1 MDLLK
6 KALIISIASLYL
18 CSNIELPLYKPLK
31 LNSENILIDE
41 IDKTQFLT
49 NFTMGVSNEKISLQ
63 IEMSSEEISLID
75 ENSFK
80 KDKLFLEKEKCE
92 LDYKIKNKTF
102 DKPLYEESKGIL
114 GLSIGDIESKKDN
127 NVKFVE
133 QLIKK
138 NIISA
143 QFFYFEFKSIQN
155 IKHNKVQTLG
165 DYLNIRGTLFIGDL
179 PKNKIPN
186 KFSKVIHKIK
196 NDNYNMHDSSSY
208 SILFDMEKCIGCTS
222 CVRACTN
229 IAGQNVLECERKG
242 KAHTVSGKLLSDT
255 NCISCGQCTLAC
267 PTKAIRET
275 DSITDLT
282 YKLQNKNLFNKIIVC
297 QFAPAIRI
305 NMAEALGVP
314 AGEISTGKIVTAL
327 KILGFDYI
335 FDTNFGA
342 DMTIVEE
349 ATEFVQRLNDPD
361 AIFPMFTSCCP
372 AWVNYV
378 EKSQPD
384 LIPNLSSCRS
394 PVGMIS
400 SAIKNAFPK
409 KIGVS
414 KDKIY
419 NVAIMPCTAKKD
431 ESLRYQL
438 KNETD
443 AVITSRE
450 LAKMIIDANID
461 FNNLEETELD
471 TIYSEYTGGGAIFCA
486 TGGVMEAAVRSAY
499 KFITGKDMV
508 PIELKD
514 VRGTKTGIKKASF
527 QINERTINVAVAHGI
542 KNAMDLINKVKNKEE
557 GFENIHFIEVMAC
570 PGGCVVGG
578 GSPKPKGKKVIE
590 KRLDATYSIDQSLK
604 KRTSQD
610 NEQLQNLYKE
620 SYEGE
625 FGSHSAHENLHT
637 YYTNRR
643 IDKTWGINFKQIN
656 FNHTS
661 ISSYYIQSIIKVENN
676 FIVAPNNFIF
686 VLQREFLSLENIR
699 DKCSVLFSNK
709 YKYILCNKSLE
720 IEKFPKLEFFSDEL
734 NHTFVL
740 EGKDLFVFDEKNE
753 KLLFLIIFNLY
764 NPMETFWELG
774 LPFLKKENLYF
785 NMEKEEIGIYIKE
798 DNNENKAN
806 SLYLI
811 NFGIIVILFSFVLF
825 VYFLKKLP
833 KKAERKKRINELS
846 EDYEY
851 LEK

>member
-1 MDLLK
+1 MERELIK
-6 KALIISIASLYL
+6 IVLIISIVALYP
-18 CSNIELPLYKPLK
+18 CSNIQLLLYKTQTLD
-31 LNSENILIDE
+31 SEKVLIDE
-41 IDKTQFLT
+41 IDKTNFLT
-49 NFTMGVSNEKISLQ
+49 NFTIGKEPNHNIPLQ
-63 IEMSSEEISLID
+63 IEMSSKEISVIS
-75 ENSFK
+75 EKSSI
-80 KDKLFLEKEKCE
+80 KDKLFLEKCE
-92 LDYKIKNKTF
+92 LDYIIKNKTF
-102 DKPLYEESKGIL
+102 DRPLYQASKGIL
-114 GLSIGDIESKKDN
+114 GLSIGELESKKDN
-127 NVKFVE
+127 DITFIE
-133 QLIKK
+133 QLIKN
-138 NIISA
+138 NIISN
-143 QFFYFEFKSIQN
+143 QYFYFEFKSITSN
-155 IKHNKVQTLG
+155 DNNKVLSLG
-165 DYLNIRGTLFIGDL
+165 DYLDISGKLIIGDL
-179 PKNKIPN
+179 PKNKAPN

-196 NDNYNMHDSSSY
+196 NENFNLYDSSSY
-208 SILFDMEKCIGCTS
+208 SILLDMEKCIGCTS

-282 YKLQNKNLFNKIIVC
+282 YKLQNKNLVNKIIVC

-327 KILGFDYI
+327 KMLGFDYI

-349 ATEFVQRLNDPD
+349 ATEFVERLNDPD

-414 KDKIY
+414 KDKVY

-438 KNETD
+438 NNETD

-450 LAKMIIDANID
+450 LAKMIIDAKID

-471 TIYSEYTGGGAIFCA
+471 TIYSEFTGGGAIFCA

-527 QINERTINVAVAHGI
+527 KINERTINVAVAHGI

-590 KRLDATYSIDQSLK
+590 KRLDATYSIDESLK

-610 NEQLQNLYKE
+610 NEQLQSLYNE

-643 IDKTWGINFKQIN
+643 IDKTWCINFKQIN

-661 ISSYYIQSIIKVENN
+661 ISSYSIQSIIKIENN
-676 FIVAPNNFIF
+676 FIIAPNNFIF

-709 YKYILCNKSLE
+709 YKYILCDKNLD

-734 NHTFVL
+734 NHTFIL
-740 EGKDLFVFDEKNE
+740 EGKDLFVYEEKNE
-753 KLLFLIIFNLY
+753 KLLFLIVFNLY

-774 LPFLKKENLYF
+774 LPFLKKENIYF
-785 NMEKEEIGIYIKE
+785 NMEKEEIGIYVNE
-798 DNNENKAN
+798 DNKENKNN
-806 SLYLI
+806 SMLLYS
-811 NFGIIVILFSFVLF
+811 FGIIMFSFVLF
-825 VYFLKKLP
+825 LFFLTKLSKKP
-833 KKAERKKRINELS
+833 ERKKRKNELN

-851 LEK
+851 FIK

>member
-1 MDLLK
+1 MELLK
-6 KALIISIASLYL
+6 IVLIISIVSLYL
-18 CSNIELPLYKPLK
+18 CSNIELPLYKFLK
-31 LNSENILIDE
+31 LNPENILIDE
-41 IDKTQFLT
+41 IDKTHFLT
-49 NFTMGVSNEKISLQ
+49 NFTMGTSNDKIPLQ
-63 IEMSSEEISLID
+63 IEMSSEEICLID

-114 GLSIGDIESKKDN
+114 GLSMGDVESKKDN

-143 QFFYFEFKSIQN
+143 QFFYFEFNSIKNNKQ
-155 IKHNKVQTLG
+155 NKVPSLW
-165 DYLNIRGTLFIGDL
+165 DYLDIRGTLFIGDL

-196 NDNYNMHDSSSY
+196 SDNYNMYDSSSY

-242 KAHTVSGKLLSDT
+242 KAHTISGKLLSDT

-275 DSITDLT
+275 DSLTDLT

-394 PVGMIS
+394 PGGMIS
-400 SAIKNAFPK
+400 SAIKNAFPQ

-461 FNNLEETELD
+461 FKNLEETELD

-661 ISSYYIQSIIKVENN
+661 ISSYYIQSLIKVENN
-676 FIVAPNNFIF
+676 FIIAPNNFIF

-699 DKCSVLFSNK
+699 DKCSVLYSDK
-709 YKYILCNKSLE
+709 YKYILCDKNLE

-740 EGKDLFVFDEKNE
+740 EGKDLFVYDEKNE

-785 NMEKEEIGIYIKE
+785 NMEKEEIGIYINEHNK
-798 DNNENKAN
+798 ENKVN

-811 NFGIIVILFSFVLF
+811 NFGIIIILFSFVLF
-825 VYFLKKLP
+825 LYFLKKLP